1 MYILYSLYIFVN
13 YALKN
18 RAKLPYVY
26 YRNTMYKQVRDDI
39 NKLLLLLL
47 LFLGIII
54 YYQVFNIRLF
64 SQEVTTVEKRVLIIK
79 M

>member
-1 MYILYSLYIFVN
+1 
-13 YALKN
+13 
-18 RAKLPYVY
+18 
-26 YRNTMYKQVRDDI
+26 MYKQVRDDI

-47 LFLGIII
+47 LLLGIII